1 MNQIIECV
9 PNISEG
15 RDQDKVNLIV
25 AEIEKIKDVK
35 VLNVDPGYATNR
47 TVITFVG
54 SPKNVIDA
62 AYLLIKKANELID
75 MSQHK
80 GEHPRMGATDV
91 CPLVPISNI
100 SMEETVKWANSLAKK
115 VGEELNIPVYLY
127 EAAAKEEK
135 RKNLANCR
143 EGEYEGLE
151 KKISDPNWK
160 PDYGPQNYNEYISKS
175 GATAISARDFL
186 VAYNVNLNTTST
198 RRANAIAFDIREAG
212 RIKREGGKISGK
224 ILKDKNGQPL
234 RQAGF
239 FKSVKGIGW
248 YIKEYGIAQISYNLT
263 DIKVSSLH
271 EVFDKTCEQANKRGV
286 RVTGSELIGL
296 VPKKV
301 LIDAGKYFLKKQN
314 RSLGISEKEII
325 KIAIKSLG
333 LDELA
338 PFKAEER
345 IIEYMIK
352 KENKPLLSMKLSE
365 FAYETSSE
373 SPAPGG
379 GSISAYCGAMGV
391 ALGTM
396 VANLSAHKRGWD
408 DKWEEYSSWA
418 EKGINYQNQ
427 LLNLVDEDTNAFN
440 QIINAYSLPK
450 ESENDIYKRN
460 KAIQDA
466 TKNAILTPFNIMKT
480 SFDSMLI
487 MKKMAEIGNP
497 NSITDAGV
505 GALCARTAV
514 IGGFLN
520 VKINCNDYNDKTFV
534 NDILSKGQKIVDQC
548 CQIEKEILEIVN
560 QKID

>member
-15 RDQDKVNLIV
+15 RDQDKINLII

-54 SPKNVIDA
+54 SPKNVVDA
-62 AYLLIKKANELID
+62 AYLLIKKAKELID
-75 MSQHK
+75 MNQHK

-100 SMEETVKWANSLAKK
+100 TMEETVEWANSLAKK

-127 EAAAKEEK
+127 EAAANEEK

-160 PDYGPQNYNEYISKS
+160 PDYGPQKYNEHISKS

-224 ILKDKNGQPL
+224 VLKDKNGQPL
-234 RQAGF
+234 RQGGL

-248 YIKEYGIAQISYNLT
+248 FIKEYGIAQISYNLT

-271 EVFDKTCEQANKRGV
+271 EVFDKTCEQANKRGI

-314 RSLGISEKEII
+314 RSLGISENEII

-338 PFKAEER
+338 PFNPEDR
-345 IIEYMIK
+345 IIEYLIK
-352 KENKPLLSMKLSE
+352 KENKPLINMNLSE
-365 FAYETSSE
+365 FVYETSSE

-408 DKWEEYSSWA
+408 DKWEEYSNWA
-418 EKGINYQNQ
+418 EKGISYQNQ

-440 QIINAYSLPK
+440 QIMNAYSLPK
-450 ESENDIYKRN
+450 ESEHDISKRN

-466 TKNAILTPFNIMKT
+466 TKNAILTPFKIMKK
-480 SFDSMLI
+480 SFDSMII

-505 GALCARTAV
+505 GVLCARTAV
-514 IGGFLN
+514 IGAFLN
-520 VKINCNDYNDKTFV
+520 VKINCNDYNDKNYV
-534 NDILSKGQKIVDQC
+534 NEILSEGQKIVEKC
-548 CQIEKEILEIVN
+548 CQIEQEILKIVN

>member
-15 RDQDKVNLIV
+15 RDQDKINLII

-54 SPKNVIDA
+54 SPKNVVDA
-62 AYLLIKKANELID
+62 AYLLIKKAKELID
-75 MSQHK
+75 MNQHK

-100 SMEETVKWANSLAKK
+100 TMEETVEWANSLAKK

-127 EAAAKEEK
+127 EAAANEEK

-160 PDYGPQNYNEYISKS
+160 PDYGPQKYNEHISKS

-224 ILKDKNGQPL
+224 VLKDKNGQPL
-234 RQAGF
+234 RQGGL

-248 YIKEYGIAQISYNLT
+248 FIKEYGIAQISYNLT

-271 EVFDKTCEQANKRGV
+271 EVFDKTCEQANKRGI

-314 RSLGISEKEII
+314 RSLGISENEII

-338 PFKAEER
+338 PFNPEDR
-345 IIEYMIK
+345 IIEYLIK
-352 KENKPLLSMKLSE
+352 KENKPLINMNLSE
-365 FAYETSSE
+365 FVYETSSE

-408 DKWEEYSSWA
+408 DKWEEYSNWA
-418 EKGINYQNQ
+418 EKGISYQNQ

-440 QIINAYSLPK
+440 QIMNAYSLPK
-450 ESENDIYKRN
+450 ESEHDISKRN

-466 TKNAILTPFNIMKT
+466 TKNAILTPFKIMKK
-480 SFDSMLI
+480 SFDSMII

-514 IGGFLN
+514 IGAFLN
-520 VKINCNDYNDKTFV
+520 VKINCNDYNDKNYV
-534 NDILSKGQKIVDQC
+534 NEILSEGQKIVEKC
-548 CQIEKEILEIVN
+548 CQIEQEILKIVN

>member
-15 RDQDKVNLIV
+15 RDKEKINLIV
-25 AEIEKIKDVK
+25 AEIEKVKDVK

-54 SPKNVIDA
+54 SPKNVVEA
-62 AYLLIKKANELID
+62 AYLLIKKAKELID

-91 CPLVPISNI
+91 CPLVPINNI
-100 SMEETVKWANSLAKK
+100 KMKETVKWANLLAKK

-127 EAAAKEEK
+127 EAAANEEK

-151 KKISDPNWK
+151 KKLSDPNWK
-160 PDYGPQNYNEYISKS
+160 PDYGPKKYDKHISKS
-175 GATAISARDFL
+175 GATSISARDFL

-234 RQAGF
+234 RQAGL

-271 EVFDKTCEQANKRGV
+271 EVFDKTCEQANKRGI

-296 VPKKV
+296 VPKRV

-338 PFKAEER
+338 PFVPEDR
-345 IIEYMIK
+345 IIEYLIK
-352 KENKPLLSMKLSE
+352 KENKPLLNMNLSE

-379 GSISAYCGAMGV
+379 GSISAYCGAIGV

-408 DKWEEYSSWA
+408 DKWEEYSKWA
-418 EKGINYQNQ
+418 EKGISYQNQ

-440 QIINAYSLPK
+440 QIMNSYSLPK
-450 ESENDIYKRN
+450 ESENDISKRN

-466 TKNAILTPFNIMKT
+466 TKNAILIPFKIMKK
-480 SFDSMLI
+480 SFDSMQI

-514 IGGFLN
+514 IGAFLN
-520 VKINCNDYNDKTFV
+520 VKINCNDYDDKNYV
-534 NDILSKGQKIVDQC
+534 NEILSEGQKIVDQC
-548 CQIEKEILEIVN
+548 CQVEQDILKIVN
-560 QKID
+560 EKID